1 MEALF
6 SYLLEIIS
14 NSYNLFTESQVLSLM
29 RSCVCTGEGTPS
41 KSSSIGREEIP
52 SSSLTLAP
60 IQLTEKRLEAG
71 SGCWLQSSPSVSGPP
86 KTRGSCWSLPELQAM
101 LKIAPM
107 AAPAC
112 SVENEFKEV
121 GGLQSPV
128 GTECSLGALWVV
140 GQLPSQQETSGQAA
154 ALGDTSA
161 AGEEQFLCA
170 IENRYWEEKNR

>member
-6 SYLLEIIS
+6 SYLLKLIS

-121 GGLQSPV
+121 GRVAVTCWNWMQFGRSV
-128 GTECSLGALWVV
+128 GCWPITQPTGDKRPGSGPGRHLSSRRGAVSL
-140 GQLPSQQETSGQAA
+140 
-154 ALGDTSA
+154 
-161 AGEEQFLCA
+161 C
-170 IENRYWEEKNR
+170 NR

>member
-6 SYLLEIIS
+6 SYLLKIIS

-52 SSSLTLAP
+52 SSSLTLAT

-121 GGLQSPV
+121 ERGCSHLLELDAVWALCGLLANYPTNRRQAARQRPWA
-128 GTECSLGALWVV
+128 TP
-140 GQLPSQQETSGQAA
+140 QQQERSSFSVQ
-154 ALGDTSA
+154 
-161 AGEEQFLCA
+161 
-170 IENRYWEEKNR
+170 